1 MTSLA
6 LSRLALLSLLS
17 PLLQNFAQ
25 TVYLSHPA
33 ASIEDNISAIKPYRD
48 DPESTSSSFGVSLR
62 RTAENSPVMEF
73 EMHPIVNR
81 QPKTSAITNTIKG
94 HQPKL
99 LLIVFVLMVGGYA
112 ISRHKPSNKV
122 QQGLAAPATTN
133 QVATGPNSATGAL
146 CGRRIPFDLFDT
158 STWPTPYTPSYYK
171 EEYKPTDSSANTAIL
186 ITFADTVMNIRSIN
200 VFFSAIDMEYEQVSC
215 QLYITKTATWIWGA
229 LVSPF
234 FGDRVE
240 RDDAFCD
247 RCRMF

>member
-1 MTSLA
+1 MMTSLA

-25 TVYLSHPA
+25 TVYPSHPA
-33 ASIEDNISAIKPYRD
+33 ASIDDNISAIKPYRD

-122 QQGLAAPATTN
+122 QHGLQHQQPQIRWQQVQTHQQVHSVDVEYHSICLIHPLGLLPTHHRTT
-133 QVATGPNSATGAL
+133 
-146 CGRRIPFDLFDT
+146 R
-158 STWPTPYTPSYYK
+158 K
-171 EEYKPTDSSANTAIL
+171 NTNRLIL
-186 ITFADTVMNIRSIN
+186 LQTL
-200 VFFSAIDMEYEQVSC
+200 
-215 QLYITKTATWIWGA
+215 LY
-229 LVSPF
+229 
-234 FGDRVE
+234 
-240 RDDAFCD
+240 
-247 RCRMF
+247 

>member
-1 MTSLA
+1 MK
-6 LSRLALLSLLS
+6 LSKPSSRIKD
-17 PLLQNFAQ
+17 
-25 TVYLSHPA
+25 V
-33 ASIEDNISAIKPYRD
+33 SAMKPYRD
-48 DPESTSSSFGVSLR
+48 DPESARSSSFGVSLR

-171 EEYKPTDSSANTAIL
+171 EEYKPTDSSSNTAIL
-186 ITFADTVMNIRSIN
+186 ITHADTGMNIRSIN
-200 VFFSAIDMEYEQVSC
+200 ELFSAIDMAYEQVSC